1 MKGEG
6 SARQSRAPLT
16 LASDCALKSIPRA
29 CQASPG
35 PRFKSRGSE
44 SPRNDLTTPDLT
56 KQRLSYT
63 CWHKLSSF
71 AGLTGFL
78 VVEKKTLKK
87 IKDKSLIQLCCFM
100 ISRSKEKTQKRER
113 RKINQPGASV
123 SGHVYS

>member
-6 SARQSRAPLT
+6 SARLSRAPLT
-16 LASDCALKSIPRA
+16 LASDCALKSTPRA

-56 KQRLSYT
+56 KQRLCYT
-63 CWHKLSSF
+63 RWHKLSSF

-100 ISRSKEKTQKRER
+100 ISKSKEKHKKER
-113 RKINQPGASV
+113 KEK
-123 SGHVYS
+123 